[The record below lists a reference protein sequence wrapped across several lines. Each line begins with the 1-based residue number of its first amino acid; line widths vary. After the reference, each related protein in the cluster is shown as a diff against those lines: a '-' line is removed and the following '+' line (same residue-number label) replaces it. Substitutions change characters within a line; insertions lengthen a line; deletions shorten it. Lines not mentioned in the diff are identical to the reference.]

1 MLLRLIA
8 VGTRMPRWVD
18 EGYEDYASRLTADYR
33 LELKEVALGQR
44 SGGNVGQAM
53 AKEGERMLTALPSR
67 AHIVA
72 LQVTGK
78 SMTSE
83 QLARF
88 LEARARDGRDL
99 AFLIGGPDGIAPEVD
114 AKAETRWSLSALTL
128 PHGLARVMAAE
139 ALYRAVSIVKGHP
152 YHRA

>member
-18 EGYEDYASRLTADYR
+18 EGYEEYAARLTADYR

-53 AKEGERMLTALPSR
+53 AKEGERMLAALPSR

-88 LEARARDGRDL
+88 LEH
-99 AFLIGGPDGIAPEVD
+99 AP
-114 AKAETRWSLSALTL
+114 ATGAMSLF
-128 PHGLARVMAAE
+128 
-139 ALYRAVSIVKGHP
+139 
-152 YHRA
+152 